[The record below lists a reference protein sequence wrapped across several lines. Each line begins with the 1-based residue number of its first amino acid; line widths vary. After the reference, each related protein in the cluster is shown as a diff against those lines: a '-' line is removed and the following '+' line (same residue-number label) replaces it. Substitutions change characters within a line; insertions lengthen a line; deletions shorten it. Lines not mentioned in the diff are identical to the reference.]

1 MGEEFIRELLSLC
14 LHRLALEQNTH
25 SELELIEVVRNFE
38 VVRKKWLHAEL
49 ELKKYKELL
58 VKSDVARAALEVKLK
73 HARNQVD
80 VEIKKRYKVE
90 ADYQYLERQ
99 MLLMTEIL
107 AQDSKSNACLNE
119 EQRNMLAS
127 FHPRGANITQHRGKR
142 LSVIDESSFLSHSD
156 ISYDRTDDD
165 LDLDSAAVVK
175 PLKSRP
181 REKRRSSLGPIVG
194 LPIQKRGR
202 LAGRSGDL
210 LSEVE
215 ATVVTASV
223 TTPDNGGQIHMVIDI
238 TQEMPEPIRTQA
250 DLLPSVSEQTSVWA
264 HSEITEVEM
273 VIAQMDETSAEPK
286 VPMSFN
292 PTVDSNVQ
300 HTNVQHVNTQRAIV
314 QHANVQHN
322 TVQHVFLPKTV
333 IRPETCTQ
341 CKKRIRFGK
350 VAVKC
355 RDCRVIA
362 HPECKHLC
370 LEKCFPNTQRTV
382 QPSEETLEGFC
393 PSIPP
398 RIPAL
403 IVQCVKEIERR
414 GLEEKG
420 LYRVPGGERAV
431 KELRER
437 YLSAKGPLLLHRV
450 DEIHVVCGLLKDF
463 LRKLREPLVTF
474 KLHKTFME
482 AAELADDDN
491 SSAMM
496 IQAIGELPQPNRETL
511 AFLILHLQRV
521 TQSPQCQMDQNNLAR
536 VFGPTII
543 GHGMSEPSPLT
554 IMRDTNT
561 QPKVVLRLLSFPAD
575 YWKSLLTAEGDQPS
589 SHTHTERDQP
599 RSHTHTGRD
608 QPRSHTH
615 TERDQPRSHTHF
627 GRDQPRSHTHPER
640 DQLISSVIHSNIS
653 SSTPSTDRDRMFKPV
668 TSPELSKY
676 SRTPGG
682 SSIKGRIKTLGNAF
696 NNPTKPRPEPAKKKF
711 FTSPK

>member
-1 MGEEFIRELLSLC
+1 MGEEFIRELLTLC

-107 AQDSKSNACLNE
+107 AQDTKSNACLNE

-127 FHPRGANITQHRGKR
+127 FHHRGANITQQRGKR

-165 LDLDSAAVVK
+165 LDLDSAVVK

-181 REKRRSSLGPIVG
+181 REKRRSSLGPNLG

-202 LAGRSGDL
+202 LGGRSGDL
-210 LSEVE
+210 LSVRQSEKEVE

-223 TTPDNGGQIHMVIDI
+223 SAPDNGGQIHMVIDI
-238 TQEMPEPIRTQA
+238 TQEMPELIRTQA
-250 DLLPSVSEQTSVWA
+250 DILPSVSEQTSVWA
-264 HSEITEVEM
+264 HSQITEVEM
-273 VIAQMDETSAEPK
+273 EETNVEPK
-286 VPMSFN
+286 VHLSLDPSME
-292 PTVDSNVQ
+292 SN
-300 HTNVQHVNTQRAIV
+300 V
-314 QHANVQHN
+314 QHANVQHAN
-322 TVQHVFLPKTV
+322 VQHANVQHAKVQHNVVQHVFLPKTV
-333 IRPETCTQ
+333 IRPETCTP
-341 CKKRIRFGK
+341 CRKRIRFGK

-362 HPECKHLC
+362 HPECKQMC
-370 LEKCFPNTQRTV
+370 VEKCSSNTQRTV
-382 QPSEETLEGFC
+382 QAGEDTLESFC
-393 PSIPP
+393 PSAPP

-403 IVQCVKEIERR
+403 IIQCVKEIERR

-437 YLSAKGPLLLHRV
+437 YLSAKAPLLLHRV

-474 KLHKTFME
+474 TLHKTFMG
-482 AAELADDDN
+482 AAELADDNN

-496 IQAIGELPQPNRETL
+496 MQAIGELPQPNRETL

-561 QPKVVLRLLSFPAD
+561 QPKVMLRLLSFPSD
-575 YWKSLLTAEGDQPS
+575 YWNSLLTAE
-589 SHTHTERDQP
+589 
-599 RSHTHTGRD
+599 
-608 QPRSHTH
+608 
-615 TERDQPRSHTHF
+615 
-627 GRDQPRSHTHPER
+627 RDQPRSHTHPER
-640 DQLISSVIHSNIS
+640 DQLISSLIQSNINN
-653 SSTPSTDRDRMFKPV
+653 STPSLDRDRMFKPV

-696 NNPTKPRPEPAKKKF
+696 NNPPKPRPEPAKKKF

>member
-1 MGEEFIRELLSLC
+1 MGEEFIRELLTLC
-14 LHRLALEQNTH
+14 LHRLAFEQNTH

-80 VEIKKRYKVE
+80 VEIKKRNKVE

-99 MLLMTEIL
+99 MLLMTKIL
-107 AQDSKSNACLNE
+107 AQDTKTNDCLNE
-119 EQRNMLAS
+119 EQRNILAS
-127 FHPRGANITQHRGKR
+127 FHHGGANITQQRGKR
-142 LSVIDESSFLSHSD
+142 LSVIDASSFLSHSD

-165 LDLDSAAVVK
+165 LDLDSAVLK
-175 PLKSRP
+175 PLNSRP
-181 REKRRSSLGPIVG
+181 REKRRSSLGPNLG
-194 LPIQKRGR
+194 LPTQRRGR
-202 LAGRSGDL
+202 LSGRSGDL
-210 LSEVE
+210 LSVRQSEKEVE

-223 TTPDNGGQIHMVIDI
+223 STPDNGGQIHMVIDI
-238 TQEMPEPIRTQA
+238 TQEMPELIRTQA
-250 DLLPSVSEQTSVWA
+250 DILPSVSEQTSVWA
-264 HSEITEVEM
+264 HSQITEVEM
-273 VIAQMDETSAEPK
+273 EETNVEPK
-286 VPMSFN
+286 VHLSLDPIME
-292 PTVDSNVQ
+292 SNVQ
-300 HTNVQHVNTQRAIV
+300 HANVQHANIQHANV

-322 TVQHVFLPKTV
+322 VVQHVFLPKTV
-333 IRPETCTQ
+333 IRPETCTP
-341 CKKRIRFGK
+341 CRKRIRFGK

-362 HPECKHLC
+362 HPECKQMC
-370 LEKCFPNTQRTV
+370 VEQCSSNTQRTV
-382 QPSEETLEGFC
+382 QAGEDTLESFC
-393 PSIPP
+393 PSAPP

-403 IVQCVKEIERR
+403 IIQCVKEIERR

-437 YLSAKGPLLLHRV
+437 YLSAKAPLLLHRV
-450 DEIHVVCGLLKDF
+450 DDIHVVCGLLKDF
-463 LRKLREPLVTF
+463 LRKLREPLITF
-474 KLHKTFME
+474 TLHKTFMG

-496 IQAIGELPQPNRETL
+496 MQAIGELPQPNRETL

-521 TQSPQCQMDQNNLAR
+521 TQSPHCQMDQNNLAR

-561 QPKVVLRLLSFPAD
+561 QPKVMLRLLSFPSD
-575 YWKSLLTAEGDQPS
+575 YWNRCLTA
-589 SHTHTERDQP
+589 ERDQP
-599 RSHTHTGRD
+599 RSHTH
-608 QPRSHTH
+608 P
-615 TERDQPRSHTHF
+615 
-627 GRDQPRSHTHPER
+627 
-640 DQLISSVIHSNIS
+640 DQLISSLIQSNIS
-653 SSTPSTDRDRMFKPV
+653 NPTPALDRDRMFKPV

-696 NNPTKPRPEPAKKKF
+696 NNPPKPRPEPAKKKF